1 MVVKQLIFTILL
13 LITTFARANM
23 VTITANSTNI
33 LTQYS
38 TDAGCRET
46 LKKLQIVSPCSE
58 VRKIIK
64 AFDNDPIMVAV
75 ILAESGFNK
84 NASHINSSGQLKGSE
99 DRGIFQINLTVWSYE
114 NRLKNEGLYYIEGD
128 LDNSIAI
135 AKSGSIRKWAVY
147 NSGVYKDKLPQAYL
161 LLKNI

>member
-1 MVVKQLIFTILL
+1 MLKSIATLL
-13 LITTFARANM
+13 LLYSLTMANA

-38 TDAGCRET
+38 TDAGCKAT
-46 LKKLQIVSPCSE
+46 LQALKIDNTCSE
-58 VRKIIK
+58 VRKIVN
-64 AFDNDPIMVAV
+64 AFDRDPVMVAV
-75 ILAESGFNK
+75 IFAESGFDR
-84 NASHINSSGQLKGSE
+84 NASHINSSGPLKGSE

-114 NRLKNEGLYYIEGD
+114 NRFKNDGLYYIEGD

-147 NSGVYKDKLPQAYL
+147 NSGVYKDKLPQAYKL
-161 LLKNI
+161 IANI